1 MCSLVGKATRE
12 TGLATEL
19 SPTARNVASAHADK
33 RTLSLPRAQRESAP
47 SPRLSGRQLEEPGR
61 PWELLPP
68 RGRAGLAAPP
78 AAGLALKGEL
88 LRAIPHP
95 ADASATI
102 MTGNIYTAHRGRVV
116 WTIWPRD
123 AARTAEHTARPRASA
138 PAGAGSGVRAACLSL
153 SQPRG
158 PRPPPACAHCRPRA
172 AAGWEPS
179 PCVAASAPP
188 GLVSDDQGPL

>member
-1 MCSLVGKATRE
+1 MLPGRQSDKGNRVGHRA
-12 TGLATEL
+12 LAHGE
-19 SPTARNVASAHADK
+19 K
-33 RTLSLPRAQRESAP
+33 RRVGSCRQTNSVLAEGAEGVTP

-68 RGRAGLAAPP
+68 RGRAGLAALP

-138 PAGAGSGVRAACLSL
+138 PAGAGSGVRAACPSH

-179 PCVAASAPP
+179 PRVAASAPP

>member
-1 MCSLVGKATRE
+1 MLPGRQSDKGNRVGHRALAHGEKRRVGSCRQTNSVLAEGAEGVSLVAASERE
-12 TGLATEL
+12 AAGG
-19 SPTARNVASAHADK
+19 ARPALGA
-33 RTLSLPRAQRESAP
+33 AP
-47 SPRLSGRQLEEPGR
+47 SAGQ
-61 PWELLPP
+61 
-68 RGRAGLAAPP
+68 GLAAPP

-123 AARTAEHTARPRASA
+123 AARTVEHTARPRASA
-138 PAGAGSGVRAACLSL
+138 PAGAGSGVRAACPSL

-179 PCVAASAPP
+179 PRVAASAPP